1 MHQLLKRRARAS
13 RPGFSL
19 TELLVAFTL
28 VAVLGAMLTRFL
40 LAQSRFTE
48 HQHSLQEA
56 RAVSRHAM
64 NVLESELRM
73 VQDSGGL
80 ESVSADGRTITALV
94 PYRFGLHCGIVG
106 TANVVSMLPVD
117 SLVAAQAVYAG
128 FAWRSRDGGYHN
140 VFTATLPTTSS
151 NVAQCTGTNAGQA
164 GVRTM
169 SLSGR
174 TGAVLETTP
183 AVTDATIGQPVFFFQ
198 RVTWQF
204 KASQRVPGTYGLY
217 RTVQGGTSEELLAL
231 FDATA
236 RFKYWTANATASI
249 SAAPAVALIRGLDVV
264 LAARSSTASRSSGEP
279 ATSEVVATIFFRN
292 VRKN

>member
-1 MHQLLKRRARAS
+1 MHQLLNRGARAA
-13 RPGFSL
+13 RAGFSL

-28 VAVLGAMLTRFL
+28 VAILGAMLTRFL

-56 RAVSRHAM
+56 RMVSRHAM
-64 NVLESELRM
+64 NLLESELRM

-80 ESVSADGRTITALV
+80 EAVSADGRTITALV

-117 SLVAAQAVYAG
+117 SLAAAQAVHAG
-128 FAWRSRDGGYHN
+128 FAWRSRDGAYNN
-140 VFTATLPTTSS
+140 VFTATLPVTSANAS
-151 NVAQCTGTNAGQA
+151 QCTGTNSGQA

-169 SLSGR
+169 TLSGR

-183 AVTDATIGQPVFFFQ
+183 AVTGATIGQPVYFFQ
-198 RVTWQF
+198 RVTWEF
-204 KASQRVPGTYGLY
+204 KASQRIPGTFGLY
-217 RTVQGGTSEELLAL
+217 RTVQGGPSEELLAL
-231 FDATA
+231 FDSTA
-236 RFKYWTANATASI
+236 RFKYWTATATASVA
-249 SAAPAVALIRGLDVV
+249 AAPAVGLIRGLDVV
-264 LAARSSTASRSSGEP
+264 LAARSATTPRSSRDP
-279 ATSEVVATIFFRN
+279 STSEVVATIFFRN